1 MSSRYFWVLVGLVCL
16 GAGFAGYRLA
26 AVRYSRASVPTYGTW
41 LPQPR
46 ALGDFA
52 LTDSRGRSFDQNNLA
67 GHLTLM
73 YFGYTHCADECPDT
87 LALLARVEQRV
98 ARLPLQVL
106 FVSVDPRH
114 DTPAVLATYLARF
127 NPSFIGLTGAP
138 RQVARLGTRLGVA
151 RGKLVLPGGATTFEH
166 TVALFLLDGRGREVA
181 VFTAPINARRLA
193 AVLKRSA
200 ERLLIHG

>member
-1 MSSRYFWVLVGLVCL
+1 MCL

-26 AVRYSRASVPTYGTW
+26 AVRYSRASVPDYGTW

-46 ALGDFA
+46 PLGQFA
-52 LTDSRGRSFDQNNLA
+52 LTDSRGRSFDQNDLA

-73 YFGYTHCADECPDT
+73 YFGYTRCADECPDT
-87 LALLARVEQRV
+87 LALLSRVEHQV

-114 DTPAVLATYLARF
+114 DSPAVLAAYLARF
-127 NPSFIGLTGAP
+127 SPSFIGLTGAR
-138 RQVARLGTRLGVA
+138 RQIRRLGAQLGVA
-151 RGKLVLPGGATTFEH
+151 RGKLALPGGGTTFDH

-181 VFTAPINARRLA
+181 VFTAPFSARRLA
-193 AVLKRSA
+193 AVLRSRA
-200 ERLLIHG
+200 ERLLVLG